1 LSQSTGITPAKDA
14 EPEPKRF
21 ATGNG
26 DVNEV
31 SLGIFFP
38 EGVIADVAARLRF
51 DDMI

>member
-1 LSQSTGITPAKDA
+1 LSQSTGIPPAKDA

-26 DVNEV
+26 VVNGV
-31 SLGIFFP
+31 SLGIFVP

-51 DDMI
+51 EDMM

>member
-1 LSQSTGITPAKDA
+1 LSQSTGIPPAKDA
-14 EPEPKRF
+14 ELEPKRF

-26 DVNEV
+26 VDNEV

-51 DDMI
+51 EAMM